1 MKLQNC
7 SWLVV
12 RALVL
17 ILASPAV
24 AFAQPTGASGAEP
37 VIIIAILVMAL
48 NFFLSGLVKVSMWN
62 SWKLFHHWG
71 PIHGLVTLGMAFG
84 AFLAVHALG
93 FSLFL
98 LLSTIFKIF
107 PAGSVLL
114 LGGFSALALTLMAI
128 TEAWGNRIAFAA
140 AFPEKKDTPEIISQ
154 CRSSALGFVVILI
167 LFSVFN
173 IAFFFS

>member
-1 MKLQNC
+1 MA
-7 SWLVV
+7 

-17 ILASPAV
+17 ILVSPAV

-37 VIIIAILVMAL
+37 VVIIAILIMTL
-48 NFFLSGLVKVSMWN
+48 IFFLSGLVKVSMWN

-71 PIHGLVTLGMAFG
+71 AIHVLVTLGMALG
-84 AFLAVHALG
+84 AFLAVHVLG
-93 FSLFL
+93 FSLL
-98 LLSTIFKIF
+98 LLLTTIFKIF

-114 LGGFSALALTLMAI
+114 WGVILALVLALMAV